1 MHTKNLSLITVS
13 RPYTAPTCRVREP
26 EFEKNFL
33 ASDGFG
39 PGGYPG
45 DDLDPGDEFN
55 F

>member
-1 MHTKNLSLITVS
+1 MDMKRIIITVS
-13 RPYTAPTCRVREP
+13 RPYAAPACRVWALVQEHD
-26 EFEKNFL
+26 FL

-55 F
+55 W

>member
-1 MHTKNLSLITVS
+1 MNENQSTLIRSYSAPLCRELTV
-13 RPYTAPTCRVREP
+13 RIDR
-26 EFEKNFL
+26 NFL
-33 ASDGFG
+33 ASGDFG